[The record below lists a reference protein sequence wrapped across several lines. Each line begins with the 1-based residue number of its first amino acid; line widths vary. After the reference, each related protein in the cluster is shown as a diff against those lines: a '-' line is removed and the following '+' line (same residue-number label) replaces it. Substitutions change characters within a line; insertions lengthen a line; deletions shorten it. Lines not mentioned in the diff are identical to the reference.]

1 MIRIQIASL
10 SLKLIGIF
18 SIIQAIPILKEL
30 SAAFAF
36 KKSNLFISEAAPPT
50 FNYLLLGI
58 LTSIIL
64 LLILGTCLII
74 FSDKLAEKIMKG
86 NSETLLT
93 DISARDIQLIAFSV
107 VGVVLIVLAIPQI
120 VQLGVNIQVLKQAGD
135 DLPIKNV
142 LASTWAHAIG
152 LTIQTIIGLLL
163 FFGSRGLSSLWY
175 SFQSTRPMKNI

>member
-1 MIRIQIASL
+1 MTRIQIASL

-18 SIIQAIPILKEL
+18 SFIQAIPILREL
-30 SAAFAF
+30 SIAFAF
-36 KKSNLFISEAAPPT
+36 KENNFIMQDKTDQA
-50 FNYLLLGI
+50 FNYLLFGV

-93 DISARDIQLIAFSV
+93 DISARDIQSIAFSV

-135 DLPIKNV
+135 DVPTRNV
-142 LASTWAHAIG
+142 LAGTWAHAIG
-152 LTIQTIIGLLL
+152 LIIQSVIGLLL